1 MRHQF
6 GGRTANRLL
15 VAAALVTLTVGAGSV
30 AASPRTLVP
39 DGPAAPTVVAPVE
52 PVAAS
57 APAPA
62 VVTPP
67 AVLSPAAVPS
77 PADVVRETGRW
88 FSHGRTLELRPD
100 GTGTFAVWMGA
111 FDGHRVQLRLIP
123 APGTATVAEVVAV
136 DGVGA
141 GALAPD
147 ETPGTGGLVTVS
159 FGQAAR
165 TAHVEWSSGPRRL
178 AADLCAA
185 EGLDARAMEVL
196 RCGA

>member
-1 MRHQF
+1 MRHEL
-6 GGRTANRLL
+6 GGRIANRLL
-15 VAAALVTLTVGAGSV
+15 VAAALVTLTAGAASV
-30 AASPRTLVP
+30 AASPRTLAPV
-39 DGPAAPTVVAPVE
+39 GPAVPSAVAHVE
-52 PVAAS
+52 PMGAS
-57 APAPA
+57 VPAPA
-62 VVTPP
+62 I
-67 AVLSPAAVPS
+67 LS

-111 FDGHRVQLRLIP
+111 FDGHLVQLRLIP
-123 APGTATVAEVVAV
+123 APGEATVAEVVAV
-136 DGVGA
+136 DRVGA

-147 ETPGTGGLVTVS
+147 EVPGIGGLVTVT

-178 AADLCAA
+178 AADLCPT
-185 EGLDARAMEVL
+185 EGLDARAMEEL